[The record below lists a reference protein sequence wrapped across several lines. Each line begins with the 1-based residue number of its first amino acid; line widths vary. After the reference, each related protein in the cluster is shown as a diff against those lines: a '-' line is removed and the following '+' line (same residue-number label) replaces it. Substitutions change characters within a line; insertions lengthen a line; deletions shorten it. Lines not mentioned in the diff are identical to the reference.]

1 MYPRFGI
8 PNINTIF
15 AQNVDEFMNFNDF
28 EYKRPELDQISITF
42 KKLLSDF
49 AVAQNEAEANRL
61 FSEISD
67 LRNQFM
73 TMYNIAHVRHTIN
86 TKDEFYEKEQAYFDG
101 SLPRYQDLV
110 TQFYKTLL
118 ATPYRKGIESKW
130 GSQLFVIAELSLK
143 VFTSR
148 VVEDLKKENKL
159 RSDYVKIKAGAEIEF
174 RGEKYN
180 LSGFVPLETDDNRET
195 RKAAAEAKWNFYSSV
210 SKDMEVIFDDLVK
223 TRHEIA
229 VGMGYENFVKLGY
242 NRMVRSDYN
251 AEDVANY
258 RAQILEHI
266 VPVATELYAR
276 QAKRLGLDAC
286 RIYDENYSF
295 SSGNPK
301 PKGDPDWIIAR
312 AKKMYEALSEET
324 GTFFNYML
332 DNNLMDLVNKE
343 GKATGGYCTYISN
356 YKSPFI
362 FSNFNG
368 TSGDIDVLTHEAGH
382 AFQVFSSKEIGLSEY
397 NWPTYEAAEIH
408 SMSMEFFT
416 WPWMNLFFEEDVE
429 KYKFAHLQGA
439 IKFLPYGV
447 AVDEFQHFVYEN
459 PNCGIKRRNEA
470 WKEIEKKY
478 LPHRDNAG
486 IPFLEKGGLWQRQN
500 HIFASPFYYIDY
512 TLAQVCAF
520 QFWKKDRD
528 DHKTAWA
535 DYVRLC
541 KEGGSKPFLDL
552 VKTANLESPFAEGTI
567 ATVMKPIK
575 AYLDSV
581 DDSKF

>member
-49 AVAQNEAEANRL
+49 AVAQNDAEANRL

-324 GTFFNYML
+324 GTFFNFML

-356 YKSPFI
+356 YK
-362 FSNFNG
+362 
-368 TSGDIDVLTHEAGH
+368 
-382 AFQVFSSKEIGLSEY
+382 LSL
-397 NWPTYEAAEIH
+397 IH
-408 SMSMEFFT
+408 
-416 WPWMNLFFEEDVE
+416 
-429 KYKFAHLQGA
+429 
-439 IKFLPYGV
+439 I
-447 AVDEFQHFVYEN
+447 
-459 PNCGIKRRNEA
+459 
-470 WKEIEKKY
+470 
-478 LPHRDNAG
+478 
-486 IPFLEKGGLWQRQN
+486 
-500 HIFASPFYYIDY
+500 
-512 TLAQVCAF
+512 
-520 QFWKKDRD
+520 
-528 DHKTAWA
+528 
-535 DYVRLC
+535 
-541 KEGGSKPFLDL
+541 
-552 VKTANLESPFAEGTI
+552 
-567 ATVMKPIK
+567 
-575 AYLDSV
+575 
-581 DDSKF
+581 